1 MSLAL
6 EHVVA
11 PSDDSRAL
19 IEELEAELN
28 GPYAAEQRH
37 GLSLTQIFQP
47 KIMFFVARAGG
58 EAVGC
63 GGVAFEEDY
72 AELKRMYVRPQA
84 RGNGV
89 ASAILARLEAEAR
102 ERGFRWLVL
111 ETGDVQF
118 AAIRLYE
125 RAGFMR
131 CAPFG
136 HYVEMPRPAVERS
149 LFFEKWIG

>member
-1 MSLAL
+1 MSLVL
-6 EHVVA
+6 EQVTTPTHEA
-11 PSDDSRAL
+11 RAL

-37 GLSLTQIFQP
+37 GLSVEQVFQP
-47 KIMFFVARAGG
+47 KIKFFIALIDGI
-58 EAVGC
+58 AVGC

-72 AELKRMYVRPQA
+72 AELKRMYVRPSA

-89 ASAILARLEAEAR
+89 ASAILARLEAEAQD
-102 ERGFRWLVL
+102 RGFRRLVL

-125 RAGFMR
+125 RAGFAR
-131 CAPFG
+131 CSPFG
-136 HYVEMPRPAVERS
+136 HYVAMPAAAMGRS
-149 LFFEKWIG
+149 LFFEKRIG

>member
-1 MSLAL
+1 MSLVLKQATTPTD
-6 EHVVA
+6 EA
-11 PSDDSRAL
+11 RAL
-19 IEELEAELN
+19 IDELELELN

-37 GLSLTQIFQP
+37 GLSLAQIFQP
-47 KIMFFVARAGG
+47 KIMFFIARDDGV
-58 EAVGC
+58 AVGC
-63 GGVAFEEDY
+63 GGVAFEQDY

-102 ERGFRWLVL
+102 ERGFRRLVL

-125 RAGFMR
+125 RAGFIR
-131 CAPFG
+131 CLPFG
-136 HYVEMPRPAVERS
+136 SYVAMARPAVERS
-149 LFFEKWIG
+149 LFYEKWIG